1 MDRTPNHA
9 LQRTRRERRGC
20 KRCVPCAGSLSLG
33 VRPNTMTKYHTFF
46 IALAGLLT
54 FAIGATAA
62 DQSGPS
68 AADQAQVTETIRS
81 FFAAA
86 TADDLDKLH
95 AVITPDFYAFEAGG
109 RISGGAL
116 MEMLKAA
123 HAAGKVYV
131 WTVNEPEVHI
141 SGGIAWITYINR
153 GSIKDASGTKDVTW
167 LESAVLQKE
176 KGIWRIEF
184 FHSTRVPEKK

>member
-1 MDRTPNHA
+1 
-9 LQRTRRERRGC
+9 
-20 KRCVPCAGSLSLG
+20 
-33 VRPNTMTKYHTFF
+33 MTKYHTFF

-86 TADDLDKLH
+86 TAHDLDKLH

-109 RISGGAL
+109 RITGDAL
-116 MEMLKAA
+116 IDLIKKA
-123 HAAGKVYV
+123 HAVGKTYI
-131 WTVNEPEVHI
+131 WTVTEPEVHI
-141 SGGIAWITYINR
+141 DGIMAWVTYINR
-153 GSIKDASGTKDVTW
+153 GSIKDASETKEVSW
-167 LESAVLQKE
+167 LESAVLRKE
-176 KGIWRIEF
+176 KDNWRIQF